1 MSEAPAA
8 APPRLS
14 DEDLVARF
22 NRGDGAG
29 MPAASRLLGFRM
41 LRIDQAA
48 MQIEAAFTATPQ
60 FCNPTG
66 AVQGGFLTAM
76 LDDAMSVAGLVAS
89 GMTHVMPT
97 LEMKT
102 SFLRPALPGEL
113 IVIGRV
119 LKWGRTIAFTEGE
132 LYGADRKLLAKA
144 TATAMP
150 TPFAPPR
157 RNEAP

>member
-1 MSEAPAA
+1 MSVTDGGASPTDAEI
-8 APPRLS
+8 L
-14 DEDLVARF
+14 ARF
-22 NRGDGAG
+22 QRSGSL
-29 MPAASRLLGFRM
+29 PAASKLLGFRM
-41 LRIDQAA
+41 LRVDQAA
-48 MQIEAAFTATPQ
+48 KEIEAAFTATPD

-102 SFLRPALPGEL
+102 SFLRPATPGEL
-113 IVIGRV
+113 IVVGRV

-132 LYGADRKLLAKA
+132 LYGAERRLLAKA

-150 TPFAPPR
+150 TPFKPPR
-157 RNEAP
+157 G